1 MALTTI
7 TFDIWETII
16 VDDSDEPKRAAL
28 GLRSKPAERRHLMW
42 QALNAEQAIDKS
54 IVDMAYDMHEAAYRQ
69 IWYGQQITLE
79 VPARIDMVL
88 AGLGRSLP
96 DAPRQRLV
104 EAFET
109 MEIEVR
115 PDPIDGAA
123 EVIRRLAERYK
134 LGIIS
139 DTIYTPGVN
148 LRVLL
153 EGYGV
158 KDCFSGFVFS
168 DEVGRSKPHADTFTE
183 AARQLNCEF
192 ADMLHIGD
200 RDAKDVVGPQALGMK
215 AVLFTASRDEGTRET
230 TKADAIA
237 GSYAELEAK
246 INELADI

>member
-1 MALTTI
+1 M
-7 TFDIWETII
+7 WE
-16 VDDSDEPKRAAL
+16 
-28 GLRSKPAERRHLMW
+28 
-42 QALNAEQAIDKS
+42 ALNAGQTIDKS

-79 VPARIDMVL
+79 VPARIEMVL
-88 AGLGRSLP
+88 AGLGRGLA
-96 DAPRQRLV
+96 DAERRRLI

-109 MEIEVR
+109 MEVEIR
-115 PDPIDGAA
+115 PDPIDGAV

-134 LGIIS
+134 LCIIS

-153 EGYGV
+153 DGYGI

-168 DEVGRSKPHADTFTE
+168 DEVGRSKPHADTFSD
-183 AARQLNCEF
+183 AARQLGCQF
-192 ADMLHIGD
+192 RDMLHIGD

-215 AVLFTASRDEGTRET
+215 AILFTESRDEGSRET

-237 GSYAELEAK
+237 ESYAELEAK
-246 INELADI
+246 IAELVDI